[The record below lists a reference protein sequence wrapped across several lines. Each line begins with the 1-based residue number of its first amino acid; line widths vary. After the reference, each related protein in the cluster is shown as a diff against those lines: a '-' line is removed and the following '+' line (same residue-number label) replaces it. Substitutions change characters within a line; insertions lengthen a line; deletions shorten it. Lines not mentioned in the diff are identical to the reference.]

1 MFCDRFFKDDK
12 LTLDWEYIDSIPEF
26 AKLKE
31 CQQNPVWHGEGT
43 AYEHTRRCIEALE
56 NIVGYGT
63 SYEPQN
69 RVLKIA
75 VLFHDIG
82 KGVTTTFTKGNW
94 HSYGHEIEGEKITR
108 RILWNE
114 YMDDRESVCKLVR
127 WHMDA
132 LNIFNSKN
140 LFNSFYRLATH
151 VDKIS
156 DLYKVKLCDILGSD
170 MQNQEIK
177 NLNIKQVEYFS
188 QLGMLLCDSVKT
200 FPIMD
205 AMYFNGKHCL
215 ADKKGIPT
223 VVMMIGLPGSGKN
236 TYIDEKYAKDGVK
249 PWVILSRDDIRYEL
263 GFCGKD
269 EKVVLSSEKEEI
281 VSEVFN
287 ERLVNAVKEKK
298 NVVINNINLKRKYRD
313 GYKELLK
320 TYNVWYEYVYM
331 EAPTLE
337 DNIERRKGQ
346 ISAQIFE
353 QMIGKFDFPSVE
365 EYQTLHIYKQKKDDK
380 PIKTK

>member
-114 YMDDRESVCKLVR
+114 YMDDRERVCKLVR

-269 EKVVLSSEKEEI
+269 EKVVLSSEKEGI

-320 TYNVWYEYVYM
+320 TYNVWYEYVYA

-353 QMIGKFDFPSVE
+353 QMIDKFDFPSVE

>member
-114 YMDDRESVCKLVR
+114 YMDDRERVCKLVR

-320 TYNVWYEYVYM
+320 TYNVWYEYVYA

-353 QMIGKFDFPSVE
+353 QMIDKFDFPSVE

>member
-114 YMDDRESVCKLVR
+114 YMDDRERVCKLVR

-320 TYNVWYEYVYM
+320 TYNVWYEYVYA

-353 QMIGKFDFPSVE
+353 QMIDKFDFPSVE
-365 EYQTLHIYKQKKDDK
+365 EYQTLHIY
-380 PIKTK
+380 I